1 MLRHAM
7 VAVAA
12 LTLAAHPFS
21 ASGQT
26 LAQHLVRDMVAKH
39 SEVLS
44 AMELAVLSG
53 NRCATVAS
61 TDPKDVGEKCDADEK
76 APIRTG
82 QPDVDAPSKEDPV
95 YDITQALHDASGNL
109 VGAVGMDIK
118 PSAGKDRAAVV
129 AVARELLRE
138 LEAQIPSKAK
148 LVERST
154 R

>member
-7 VAVAA
+7 VGVAA
-12 LTLAAHPFS
+12 LALAAHPS
-21 ASGQT
+21 PSPGQT
-26 LAQHLVRDMVAKH
+26 LAHRLVRDMVAKH
-39 SEVLS
+39 SDVLS

-53 NRCATVAS
+53 DRCATVAS
-61 TDPKDVGEKCDADEK
+61 TDPKDIGEKCDADEK
-76 APIRTG
+76 EPIRTG
-82 QPDVDAPSKEDPV
+82 QPDVEAPTKEDPV

-129 AVARELLRE
+129 VVAKELLRE

-148 LVERST
+148 LVEHST